1 MLVEVNIDH
10 KIPDTLP
17 LAIGEQELMLKGEV
31 YIGLRPATIPPITN
45 VNVVDC

>member
-31 YIGLRPATIPPITN
+31 YIGLRPATIYFITKLT
-45 VNVVDC
+45 VVYC